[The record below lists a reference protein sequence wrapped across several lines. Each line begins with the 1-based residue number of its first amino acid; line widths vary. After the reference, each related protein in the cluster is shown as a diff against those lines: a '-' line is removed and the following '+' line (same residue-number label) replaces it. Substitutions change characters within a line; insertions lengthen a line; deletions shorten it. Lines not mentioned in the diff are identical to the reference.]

1 MQEDQALNVPVA
13 LAAAGLY
20 GAFMLAMIMAI
31 LSRGRS
37 DD

>member
-20 GAFMLAMIMAI
+20 GAFMLAMIVSI
-31 LSRGRS
+31 LSKGK
-37 DD
+37 DND